1 MLSDESINCWR
12 INYGL
17 DQRTPAAAM
26 CWWSERANGMA
37 PAGAVAAL
45 GLCLQEIERLRAQ
58 AQADA
63 MQLVTTGGQA
73 EEHWAEVQRLR
84 KVLQAFAG
92 VEDFAGW
99 HDKYQPAIAL
109 ARAALSNHQS
119 TSKGPAHG

>member
-1 MLSDESINCWR
+1 MLTDESIKCWR

-17 DQRTPAAAM
+17 DQRSPAEAM

-45 GLCLQEIERLRAQ
+45 GLCLQEIERLR
-58 AQADA
+58 
-63 MQLVTTGGQA
+63 
-73 EEHWAEVQRLR
+73 

-92 VEDFAGW
+92 IEDFAGW

-109 ARAALSNHQS
+109 ARAALAESNHQS
-119 TSKGPAHG
+119 TGVDL

>member
-1 MLSDESINCWR
+1 MLSDAQLAEIRSR
-12 INYGL
+12 IN
-17 DQRTPAAAM
+17 PAYRDWPG
-26 CWWSERANGMA
+26 CDSHERDLLVG
-37 PAGAVAAL
+37 
-45 GLCLQEIERLRAQ
+45 EIDRLRAQ

-109 ARAALSNHQS
+109 ARAALADSNTQDPG
-119 TSKGPAHG
+119 SKT